1 MGGSVSGT
9 GTLSKG
15 MLLGILNGAALA
27 QAQAKE
33 NMANNNN
40 NNNNGNNEIDSF
52 DMSLVN
58 SEDMSE
64 FEDVC
69 RVIARDV
76 DSERENDNS
85 DDSDSDDDEDDED
98 DEE

>member
-1 MGGSVSGT
+1 MSGSVSGT

-33 NMANNNN
+33 DMANNNN
-40 NNNNGNNEIDSF
+40 NNNGNNNEIDSF

-85 DDSDSDDDEDDED
+85 DDSDSDEDDDED